1 MAGKPRSTDSDADS
15 REVFYHA
22 LYHHL
27 AHWAAY
33 TAMVGLLVTIGVGLS
48 LTPIASDATRGA
60 RAAGVGVAIIC
71 ALLGAFYFV
80 KGMDTYGALVNE
92 RLPEAY
98 LRKTQTFPH
107 KMMIAVGMM
116 FPPGN
121 HDLIEMR
128 ESDLAHLASQ
138 TRCAVVFKLLNDI
151 KAVREQPILALRIS
165 LPHAHASA
173 HCRFVAHALLR
184 V

>member
-1 MAGKPRSTDSDADS
+1 MAVKPRSTDLDIDS

-48 LTPIASDATRGA
+48 LTPIASGA
-60 RAAGVGVAIIC
+60 AGGVRAAGVGVAILC
-71 ALLGAFYFV
+71 ALLGSGYFA

-107 KMMIAVGMM
+107 KMMIAVGMIS
-116 FPPGN
+116 P
-121 HDLIEMR
+121 
-128 ESDLAHLASQ
+128 LA
-138 TRCAVVFKLLNDI
+138 CAVWDCWLLYMLS
-151 KAVREQPILALRIS
+151 K
-165 LPHAHASA
+165 
-173 HCRFVAHALLR
+173 
-184 V
+184 